1 MKPFAQHFDF
11 DLSKIETPSH
21 ILDLGALN
29 RNLAILKEVQDQ
41 AGCKII
47 LAQKGFS
54 QWSVYKHIAAVLA
67 GTTASSLNEARLGR
81 EEFGK
86 EVHFYSPAVSD
97 QEFEQLLQITDHFVL
112 NSVAQKKRLL
122 PRYEEFHRRTG
133 RTVEFGLRLNHQHRE
148 VEVDI
153 YDPSSPC
160 SRFGVLRSDLSK
172 EDLEGI
178 SGLHFHS
185 LCQHGADAL
194 QRTLVA
200 VEKQF
205 GDLIPGLKWI
215 NMGGGHY
222 ITHPDYNLDLLVS
235 LIRDFKTRYG
245 VEVYLEPGG
254 AVALNAGVLV
264 ASVLEI
270 VHNQVDIAVLDVSA
284 SAHMPDVL
292 EMPYRPDVI
301 GAEKPRV
308 KPHTYR
314 LAGNTCLAGDVIGD
328 YSFDHKLSRGDKL
341 VFTDMAQ
348 YSMVKNTNF
357 NGVQLPS
364 IGIADPSTGKVTI
377 VRTFSYEDYKGR
389 LS

>member
-1 MKPFAQHFDF
+1 MQHFDF
-11 DLSKIETPSH
+11 DLSQIESPSH
-21 ILDLGALN
+21 ILDLGALD

-54 QWSVYKHIAAVLA
+54 QWSAYKHIAAVLA

-97 QEFEQLLQITDHFVL
+97 LEFEQLLQITDHFVL

-122 PRYEEFHRRTG
+122 PLYEEFHRRTG
-133 RTVEFGLRLNHQHRE
+133 RTVEFGLRVNHQHRE

-160 SRFGVLRSDLSK
+160 SRFGVLRSDLCK
-172 EDLEGI
+172 DDLEGI

-194 QRTLVA
+194 QRTLTA

-222 ITHPDYNLDLLVS
+222 ITHPEYNLDLLVS
-235 LIRDFKTRYG
+235 LIRDFKARYG

-254 AVALNAGVLV
+254 AVAFNAGVLV

-301 GAEKPRV
+301 GAEKSGV
-308 KPHTYR
+308 KPYTYR

-328 YSFDHKLSRGDKL
+328 YSFDRPLSRGDKL

-377 VRTFSYEDYKGR
+377 VRTFGYEDYKGR

>member
-1 MKPFAQHFDF
+1 MQRFDF
-11 DLSKIETPSH
+11 DLSTIETPSH
-21 ILDLGALN
+21 ILDLGALD
-29 RNLAILKEVQDQ
+29 RNLAILKQVQEQ

-54 QWSVYKHIAAVLA
+54 QWSAYNRIASVLA

-97 QEFEQLLQITDHFVL
+97 QDFEQLLQITDHFVL

-122 PRYEEFHRRTG
+122 PVYEEFHRKTG
-133 RTVEFGLRLNHQHRE
+133 RTVEFGLRVNHQHRE

-160 SRFGVLRSDLSK
+160 SRFGVLRSDLSTG
-172 EDLEGI
+172 DLEGI

-194 QRTLVA
+194 QRTLA
-200 VEKQF
+200 AFEKQF

-222 ITHPDYNLDLLVS
+222 ITHQDYNLDLLIS
-235 LIRDFKTRYG
+235 LIREFKARYG

-270 VHNQVDIAVLDVSA
+270 AHNHVEIAVLDVSA

-301 GAEKPRV
+301 GAEKPGI

-328 YSFDHKLSRGDKL
+328 YSFDRKLSRGDKL

-364 IGIADPSTGKVTI
+364 IGVADPATGKVTI
-377 VRTFSYEDYKGR
+377 VRTFGYEDYKGR